1 MKNKHVEKKRT
12 TPFANLFSLRNTLFF
27 YQKFLRL
34 VRRSRA
40 SATAIVADLGSF
52 AATNWGEGATNWG
65 EGNLKRVCPW
75 KLMMKSAKGHFIQ
88 PPCFRGEVLV
98 SGRVLVDNIDNNI
111 AEERSWGIQCSMIHF
126 GNRSKY
132 SMVCLRSTPHPV
144 TVTTRIIAFLVGNP
158 YKPSFA
164 TVTGWGV
171 HRRYVRKRTGW
182 ELVEWFAFALEND
195 WGKLDPDPD
204 QFFAM

>member
-1 MKNKHVEKKRT
+1 
-12 TPFANLFSLRNTLFF
+12 
-27 YQKFLRL
+27 
-34 VRRSRA
+34 
-40 SATAIVADLGSF
+40 
-52 AATNWGEGATNWG
+52 
-65 EGNLKRVCPW
+65 
-75 KLMMKSAKGHFIQ
+75 
-88 PPCFRGEVLV
+88 
-98 SGRVLVDNIDNNI
+98 
-111 AEERSWGIQCSMIHF
+111 MIHF

-182 ELVEWFAFALEND
+182 ELVEWFAFALKMTGGNLTLTLTSSLRCHFFFKNMGILGNQRFFPYVVLMVSNVFHQLSMICKCINSDVLNHKCHRIHGDEF
-195 WGKLDPDPD
+195 GIFADP
-204 QFFAM
+204 

>member
-1 MKNKHVEKKRT
+1 
-12 TPFANLFSLRNTLFF
+12 
-27 YQKFLRL
+27 
-34 VRRSRA
+34 
-40 SATAIVADLGSF
+40 
-52 AATNWGEGATNWG
+52 
-65 EGNLKRVCPW
+65 
-75 KLMMKSAKGHFIQ
+75 
-88 PPCFRGEVLV
+88 
-98 SGRVLVDNIDNNI
+98 
-111 AEERSWGIQCSMIHF
+111 MIHF

-204 QFFAM
+204 QFFAMSFFKKKIMEILGNQRFFPYVVLMVSNGFPSTFYDL